1 MTNQILNKNIGV
13 RLKECRELRHMTQK
27 DLADACSCVPQ
38 TISYIEN
45 GKRGLSR
52 DLAHRLA
59 EVLEVKE
66 EYILLESNFRTN
78 SDQLKYQEE
87 QIDIN
92 DTSIMQYLKSLGYD
106 IGFQWKG
113 EKDDDVNKLLDYFIH
128 NHIDIKEKEL
138 SHTTYSNDLKITI
151 NGKSA
156 IAHNVKVSVNKI
168 EMDLV
173 DYLDLIEDINN
184 YTHFLI
190 SQLPNRK
197 ERRIHHIA
205 ISDAENEQRK
215 SLSLTRQ
222 LEALKEDFPNATIS
236 LEQSKNYK

>member
-1 MTNQILNKNIGV
+1 M
-13 RLKECRELRHMTQK
+13 
-27 DLADACSCVPQ
+27 
-38 TISYIEN
+38 SYLFIFFTA
-45 GKRGLSR
+45 S
-52 DLAHRLA
+52 
-59 EVLEVKE
+59 
-66 EYILLESNFRTN
+66 ILLF
-78 SDQLKYQEE
+78 L
-87 QIDIN
+87 DIKHPQ
-92 DTSIMQYLKSLGYD
+92 SRFLYFSVLLGGIISTRAVLLCYKHY
-106 IGFQWKG
+106 FKF
-113 EKDDDVNKLLDYFIH
+113 LDYFVH

-138 SHTTYSNDLKITI
+138 SHTTYSNDPKITI

-205 ISDAENEQRK
+205 INDAVIEQRK

-222 LEALKEDFPNATIS
+222 LEALKEDFPNTTIS